1 MRIENRLKALEV
13 VTKPERVLV
22 AVGPDETLERAIDR
36 MGLAPGARVIAVHT
50 GVPRSGESR
59 LTSCF
64 GRRSVHVR

>member
-36 MGLAPGARVIAVHT
+36 MGLAPAREKDGYRDGRCCGAT
-50 GVPRSGESR
+50 PNPLS
-59 LTSCF
+59 
-64 GRRSVHVR
+64 